1 MKKVIDISEW
11 QGHISDSQW
20 NEIKSKVDGVIIRLG
35 YRGYGSGQLK
45 VDYEFIS
52 NLNACK
58 RLGIPYGVYFFTQAV
73 NIAEAQNEVAMICQ
87 YIDVKAA
94 ELGVWCDSETSN
106 NGAGR
111 GDKLTREQ
119 RTVANKAF
127 IDCVN
132 ARGGNGGLYC
142 NYYWLRDNLNADVFK
157 QYPFWLA
164 CYMSKPLYSGDN
176 LYLWQFTSLNG
187 FNLKGFGKSLDCNW
201 QYKGFGSQPA
211 QPVKKSNEELAQ
223 EVMNGKWGNG
233 MDRVKKLTAAGYD
246 YAEVQKL
253 VNQIVAERDKKKAI
267 TYTVQRG
274 DTLSAIARKY
284 GTTVSKIVKD
294 NGIKNPNLIY
304 PGQKLTINK

>member
-73 NIAEAQNEVAMICQ
+73 NIAEAQNEVAMICKVAD
-87 YIDVKAA
+87 IKAA

-119 RTVANKAF
+119 RTIANKAF

-187 FNLKGFGKSLDCNW
+187 FNIKGFGKSLDCNW

-267 TYTVQRG
+267 TYTVKRG
-274 DTLSAIARKY
+274 DTLSAIARIF
-284 GTTVSKIVKD
+284 GTTVTKIVKD

-304 PGQKLTINK
+304 PGQTIKIYK